1 VLRDDGGGEMLMSVC
16 VGDLSVLGFR
26 IRGRRIGIRVLSVG
40 LIESVRGWCWLCR
53 MVVMDVR
60 MEWLWWK

>member
-1 VLRDDGGGEMLMSVC
+1 MLMGVC

-40 LIESVRGWCWLCR
+40 LIESGR
-53 MVVMDVR
+53 
-60 MEWLWWK
+60 E